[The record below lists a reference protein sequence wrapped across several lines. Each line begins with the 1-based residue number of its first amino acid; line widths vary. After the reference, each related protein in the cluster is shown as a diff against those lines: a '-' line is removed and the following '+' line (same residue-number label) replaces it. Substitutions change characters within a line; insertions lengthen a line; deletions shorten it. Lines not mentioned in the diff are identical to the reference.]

1 MNQFQYQEDN
11 QEYKRNK
18 AKCK

>member
-1 MNQFQYQEDN
+1 MNQFQYLEDN